1 MQTGE
6 RRSRAVRRRTGLS
19 IRVAGADL
27 DVLILVEVGLDHR
40 PPYATAPD
48 AMSRAGTEAGST
60 RGHDVVA
67 YA

>member
-1 MQTGE
+1 MDAAK

-19 IRVAGADL
+19 IRVACADL

-40 PPYATAPD
+40 PPYAATPD
-48 AMSRAGTEAGST
+48 AMSRAGTQAGST

-67 YA
+67 YV